1 METALPT
8 IAERLLNFENPLGSG
23 WLSFILLTVV
33 AFGFAAMMMGRAL
46 AETWR
51 PVWQNIVYGLL
62 LGVANRLFHNFFMA
76 DDLLNLPSYF
86 LQTATLIA
94 IALIAY
100 RITLAQ
106 KMVAQYPWLYQRTGL
121 FEWKELS

>member
-1 METALPT
+1 METEVLT
-8 IAERLLNFENPLGSG
+8 IGQRLLNFQNPLGSS
-23 WLSFILLTVV
+23 WLSFVLLTVV
-33 AFGFAAMMMGRAL
+33 GFGFGAMMMGRAL

-51 PVWQNIVYGLL
+51 PVWQNVVYGLL

-76 DDLLNLPSYF
+76 DDLLNLPSF
-86 LQTATLIA
+86 VLQTATLIG
-94 IALIAY
+94 IALVAY

-121 FEWKELS
+121 FGWRELS